1 MGAPWRAL
9 EAPETSQAESPPERP
24 KPAGLRLLLAAA
36 IVLIV
41 CSLVVV
47 AFAASQPG
55 GQVDVVSSGDRG
67 PEPSAVPKPMLVVE
81 VAGAV
86 AHPGVYSLP
95 AGSRAADV
103 IAAAGGYSPDVDPRQ
118 VEAQLNLAAKL
129 QDGQVVRVPRRDEGA
144 AASAGAAA
152 GASEAAVGGLMD
164 LNSATAEQL
173 DTLPGIGPATAAKI
187 LASREQQ
194 PFGSVDD
201 LVTRKVVSAA
211 PLAKFRDRVTVG

>member
-144 AASAGAAA
+144 AASAGASA
-152 GASEAAVGGLMD
+152 GAVGGLMD

-211 PLAKFRDRVTVG
+211 TLAKFRDRVTVG

>member
-81 VAGAV
+81 VAGCGRSPRGLFV
-86 AHPGVYSLP
+86 ASGF
-95 AGSRAADV
+95 
-103 IAAAGGYSPDVDPRQ
+103 AGG
-118 VEAQLNLAAKL
+118 
-129 QDGQVVRVPRRDEGA
+129 G
-144 AASAGAAA
+144 
-152 GASEAAVGGLMD
+152 
-164 LNSATAEQL
+164 
-173 DTLPGIGPATAAKI
+173 
-187 LASREQQ
+187 
-194 PFGSVDD
+194 
-201 LVTRKVVSAA
+201 
-211 PLAKFRDRVTVG
+211 RDRSGRRLLP